1 MALGKLFKDVK
12 IDDKIY
18 LTGYLHSVYGGFYTD
33 FYKTSMYVI
42 AYTHDYSHNETFL
55 TLEDKNNGRTMQ
67 INVMSNIDC
76 YMQEGMPICFATN
89 EEAIDFCIQK
99 KLEEQN
105 ILIDKQIKTLKEAKQ
120 TINKQLNTYK
130 KIKKI

>member
-1 MALGKLFKDVK
+1 MALGKLFKD
-12 IDDKIY
+12 ITFGDTIY
-18 LTGYLHSVYGGFYTD
+18 LTGYLHSVYGGYYTD
-33 FYKTSMYVI
+33 MYKTSMTV
-42 AYTHDYSHNETFL
+42 TSFGHDYTNNETFL
-55 TLEDKNNGRTMQ
+55 VLEDKNNGRKTE

-76 YMQEGMPICFATN
+76 YMQEGYPICYATN

-99 KLEEQN
+99 KLEEQS

-120 TINKQLNTYK
+120 SINKQLNNYK

>member
-1 MALGKLFKDVK
+1 MALGKLFKD
-12 IDDKIY
+12 IRINDKIY
-18 LTGYLHSVYGGFYTD
+18 MTGYLHSVYGGFYTD

-42 AYTHDYSHNETFL
+42 SITNDYSHNETFL
-55 TLEDKNNGRTMQ
+55 VLEDKNNDRTIK

-76 YMQEGMPICFATN
+76 FMQENFPICYATN

-99 KLEEQN
+99 KLEEQS

-120 TINKQLNTYK
+120 AINKQLSNYK
-130 KIKKI
+130 KVKKI

>member
-1 MALGKLFKDVK
+1 MALGKLFKDV
-12 IDDKIY
+12 IVNDKIY
-18 LTGYLHSVYGGFYTD
+18 QSGYLHSVYGGFYTD

-42 AYTHDYSHNETFL
+42 AIANDYSKNETFL
-55 TLEDKNNGRTMQ
+55 VLEDKNNGRTIQ

-76 YMQEGMPICFATN
+76 YMQEVFPICYATN

-99 KLEEQN
+99 KLKEQS

-120 TINKQLNTYK
+120 TINKQLSNYK
-130 KIKKI
+130 KVKKL